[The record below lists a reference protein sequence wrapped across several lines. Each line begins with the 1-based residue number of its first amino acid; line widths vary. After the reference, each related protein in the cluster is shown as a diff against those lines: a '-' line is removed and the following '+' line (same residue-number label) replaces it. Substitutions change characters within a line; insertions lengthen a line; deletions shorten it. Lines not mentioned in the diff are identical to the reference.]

1 MENKQEKLFTD
12 FAPVSRQ
19 EWLDKITVDLKG
31 ADFNKKLVWRTNEGF
46 TVQPFYRKE
55 DVADFPTE
63 AALPG
68 KYPFVRGNKTND
80 NNWLVRQNV
89 KCGNAVESNKK
100 ILDLL
105 GRGID
110 SLGLKIGRENIDVE
124 YIDALLEGIVP
135 EAVELN
141 FTTCQRHTAAL
152 AKIVAAWLDRHAK
165 DKAQV
170 RGSIGFD
177 PLGKML
183 QKGKDLSALL
193 PAAVNIVETLKN
205 YHNMTAL
212 TVNSIELKNA
222 GAFCYQESGYALS
235 WGNEYMNLLTEAGI
249 PASQAAR
256 RIRFSMGVGSNYF
269 MEIAKFRAFRMLWA
283 KILKEYDV
291 AEKECYTYIMA
302 TTTEYNKTLFD
313 SYVNMLRTQTEA
325 MSSALAGVES
335 IVVTPFDTPYEE
347 PTEFSERIARNQQLM
362 LKEENHFSKIVDV
375 AAGSYYVEELTRS
388 LAGEAWKLFLAT
400 ETDGGFLASAGT
412 GKIQE
417 NINKTDAE
425 RHVKAAQRREFIL
438 GTNQFPN
445 FNEKSDGK
453 TPLCACHC
461 TSDSE
466 KSKSTS
472 ELPKLNNTRLA
483 SQFESLR
490 LATENAAKRPAAF
503 MLTIGD
509 LKWRQARAQFS
520 CNFLAAAGYK
530 VIDNLGFKTVEEGI
544 EAAVKADADIVVL
557 CSSDEEYAQYGIPAF
572 KALGGRAIFIV
583 AGNPACAEDLKKEGI
598 EYFVHVRTNQL
609 EMLTELNGK
618 LGIK

>member
-1 MENKQEKLFTD
+1 MDKKREKLFSD

-19 EWLDKITVDLKG
+19 QWLDKITIDLKG

-46 TVQPFYRKE
+46 QVQPFYQRA
-55 DVADFPTE
+55 DVENFPTE
-63 AALPG
+63 TALPG

-89 KCGNAVESNKK
+89 KCGDAVGTNHKLLD
-100 ILDLL
+100 ILD
-105 GRGID
+105 RGID
-110 SLGLKIGRENIDVE
+110 SVGLIIPRDDVNADYLE
-124 YIDALLEGIVP
+124 TLLNGIVP

-141 FTTCQRHTAAL
+141 FETCPCHTLEL
-152 AKIVAAWLDRHAK
+152 AKIVVAWFDKHATHK
-165 DKAQV
+165 EQI

-183 QKGKDLSALL
+183 LKGKDLTERLADAKALTEVVKDYPL
-193 PAAVNIVETLKN
+193 IT
-205 YHNMTAL
+205 TI
-212 TVNSIELKNA
+212 TVNSLELKNA

-235 WGNEYMNLLTEAGI
+235 WGNEYMNLLTEAGV
-249 PASQAAR
+249 PAETAAR

-283 KILKEYDV
+283 KILKEYGV
-291 AEKECYTYIMA
+291 PEEKCYTYILA

-335 IVVTPFDTPYEE
+335 MVVTPFDTPYEE

-388 LAGEAWKLFLAT
+388 LATEAWKLFLET
-400 ETDGGFLASAGT
+400 EKEGGFLEQIKAG
-412 GKIQE
+412 KVQE
-417 NINKTDAE
+417 NINKTNAD

-445 FNEKSDGK
+445 FNEKSEGK
-453 TPLCACHC
+453 EPVESKQCACGN
-461 TSDSE
+461 E
-466 KSKSTS
+466 
-472 ELPKLNNTRLA
+472 ENALPRLNLTRL
-483 SQFESLR
+483 SSEFETLR
-490 LATENAAKRPAAF
+490 LQTEKATKRPVAF

-520 CNFLAAAGYK
+520 CNFLAAAGYQ
-530 VIDNLGFKTVEEGI
+530 VIDNLGFKTVEEGV
-544 EAAVKADADIVVL
+544 EAAMKAGADIVVL
-557 CSSDEEYAQYGIPAF
+557 CSSDDEYAQYSLPAF
-572 KALGGRAIFIV
+572 KALAGRAIFVV
-583 AGNPACAEDLKKEGI
+583 AGNPACADDLEKEGI
-598 EYFVHVRTNQL
+598 EYFIHVRTNQL
-609 EMLTELNGK
+609 ETLKELNAK